1 MEFEATQVGAQL
13 VTTEKDAVRLP
24 KEWRQKVITF
34 PVRLEVENEGVLT
47 EAMIEIMRSHK

>member
-1 MEFEATQVGAQL
+1 MGAQL